1 MIYYCEST
9 GGFYEDQVNKK
20 AIPGDKVEISAAY
33 RLELLKGQ
41 VQGQCIVTDDQG
53 YPVLID
59 VQPPSEQELRAV
71 ALAKRDDLAREASTM
86 IATLQDAVD
95 LGEATIEEQA
105 ALVEWKRYRIGL
117 MRIEQQSEFPMKTDW
132 PDRPGKNGPQLL

>member
-20 AIPGDKVEISAAY
+20 AIPDDKVEISAAY

-41 VQGQCIVTDDQG
+41 VQGQCIVADDKG

-71 ALAKRDDLAREASTM
+71 ALAKRDDLVREASTK

-95 LGEATIEEQA
+95 LGEATTEEQA
-105 ALVEWKRYRIGL
+105 ALIEWKRYRIAL
-117 MRIEQQSEFPMKTDW
+117 MRIDQQPDFPRDIQWPAQPGTTQTD
-132 PDRPGKNGPQLL
+132 

>member
-20 AIPGDKVEISAAY
+20 AIPDDKVEISAAY

-41 VQGQCIVTDDQG
+41 VQGQCIVADDKG

-71 ALAKRDDLAREASTM
+71 ALAKRDDLVRATSTK

-95 LGEATIEEQA
+95 LGEATTEEQA
-105 ALVEWKRYRIGL
+105 ALIEWKRYRIAL
-117 MRIEQQSEFPMKTDW
+117 MRIDQQPDFPRDIQWPAQPGTTQTD
-132 PDRPGKNGPQLL
+132 

>member
-20 AIPGDKVEISAAY
+20 AIPDDKVEISAAY

-41 VQGQCIVTDDQG
+41 VQGQCIVADDKG

-71 ALAKRDDLAREASTM
+71 ALAKRDDLVREASTK

-95 LGEATIEEQA
+95 LGEATTEEQA
-105 ALVEWKRYRIGL
+105 ALIEWKRYRIAL
-117 MRIEQQSEFPMKTDW
+117 MRIDQQPGFPRDIQWPAQPGTTQTD
-132 PDRPGKNGPQLL
+132 

>member
-20 AIPGDKVEISAAY
+20 AIPDDKVEISAAY
-33 RLELLKGQ
+33 RLELLRGQ
-41 VQGQCIVTDDQG
+41 VQGQCIVADDKG

-71 ALAKRDDLAREASTM
+71 ALAKRDDLVRATSTK

-95 LGEATIEEQA
+95 LGEATTEEQA
-105 ALVEWKRYRIGL
+105 ALIEWKRYRIAL
-117 MRIEQQSEFPMKTDW
+117 MRIDQQPDFPRDIQW
-132 PDRPGKNGPQLL
+132 PAQHGTTQTN

>member
-20 AIPGDKVEISAAY
+20 AIPDDKVEISAAH

-41 VQGQCIVTDDQG
+41 VQGQCIVADDKG

-71 ALAKRDDLAREASTM
+71 ALAKRDDLVREASTK

-95 LGEATIEEQA
+95 LGEATTEEQA
-105 ALVEWKRYRIGL
+105 ALIEWKRYRIAL
-117 MRIEQQSEFPMKTDW
+117 MRIDQQADFPRDIQW
-132 PDRPGKNGPQLL
+132 PAQHGTTQTN

>member
-9 GGFYEDQVNKK
+9 GGFYEDLVNKK
-20 AIPGDKVEISAAY
+20 AIPDDKVEISAAY

-71 ALAKRDDLAREASTM
+71 ALAKRDDLVREASTK

-95 LGEATIEEQA
+95 LGEATTEEQA
-105 ALVEWKRYRIGL
+105 ALIEWKRYRIAL
-117 MRIEQQSEFPMKTDW
+117 MRIDQQPGFPRDTQWPAQPGTTQTD
-132 PDRPGKNGPQLL
+132 